1 MSVVSPSAVSL
12 TRVKAVVRALLPLF
26 VTLCC
31 LVFGLVA
38 TPAAGAGPMTPTVTP
53 TDSGANHT
61 GNATVTLY
69 DAGNATF
76 DDAGEV
82 ESAIENDTLDRPDR
96 MVVDDT
102 LLAVLDSERLADAM
116 AAHDGSTTERFLAAL
131 DGEADLYVVQTMP
144 SPMVTPTY
152 ARLGA
157 ENVTAY
163 RDGTTV
169 YAVVDTANLAFVKMG
184 DDGTLRQNSFD
195 DEQFTVD
202 FGFGLYE
209 PRWDP
214 PEPEGPDGPTFSIS
228 GEQSVTTTSADG
240 PTTGTPGGMSETPGT
255 TTGTPGTAT
264 GTQRAA
270 TGTPGTAT
278 ETTAGTQSPAVTAN
292 GTGSNAEPPTTTS
305 GSGPGFTVSVFV
317 VAFLVV
323 LAAAGRRD

>member
-1 MSVVSPSAVSL
+1 
-12 TRVKAVVRALLPLF
+12 VKATVRALLPLF

-38 TPAAGAGPMTPTVTP
+38 TPAAGAGPVTPTVTP
-53 TDSGANHT
+53 TDSGSNQT

-69 DAGNATF
+69 DADNATYSG
-76 DDAGEV
+76 AGDV
-82 ESAIENDTLDRPDR
+82 ENAIENDTLDPADSL
-96 MVVDDT
+96 VVDDT
-102 LLAVLDSERLADAM
+102 LVAVLDSERLADAM
-116 AAHDGSTTERFLAAL
+116 AAHDGSATERFLAAL

-152 ARLGA
+152 ARLGS

-184 DDGTLRQNSFD
+184 DDGTLRQKSFD

-240 PTTGTPGGMSETPGT
+240 PTTGTPGAVSETPGT

-264 GTQRAA
+264 
-270 TGTPGTAT
+270 
-278 ETTAGTQSPAVTAN
+278 ETTAWTQSPVVTAN
-292 GTGSNAEPPTTTS
+292 GTGPNAEPPTTTS
-305 GSGPGFTVSVFV
+305 GSGPGFTVSVLV

-323 LAAAGRRD
+323 LVAAGRCD